1 MMNTNFTAYSE
12 RKKRSKLKTVLKS
25 KTRNYLTGKEL
36 ETVVE
41 AVKLTRQYAIK
52 LYFDVIDFNK
62 AIKSP
67 KVCGGEF
74 ILGKLQGETL
84 NEIKDVEKPA
94 VAIVR
99 SRNGFIENQ
108 LLIFV
113 PKQRQHRIA
122 KKQEKSMVLC
132 VQDCIR
138 EKYICEH
145 IVYGEKSLY
154 CGLEHPKEVT
164 RA

>member
-1 MMNTNFTAYSE
+1 MNTNFTAYSE

>member
-74 ILGKLQGETL
+74 VLGKLQGETL

>member
-154 CGLEHPKEVT
+154 CGLENPKEVT

>member
-1 MMNTNFTAYSE
+1 MNTNFTAYSE

-74 ILGKLQGETL
+74 VLGKLQGETL